1 MAISDYI
8 EDLIYRV
15 LSGEAGK
22 AEREEFEEWL
32 SASEEH
38 QVFFRKVERAWHTG
52 KYSLKWENVQ
62 ASEAWQALERKH
74 DRRRRNRVL
83 RISWR
88 VAAAVVVVVGTIFA
102 FWQLDQ
108 EREPG
113 KVAQGTVVKA
123 GESKAVLVLSTGEKI
138 VLGESV
144 SDLIWEGGMSIR
156 QEKEQINY
164 DAKASDLAGEV
175 VYNELIVPVGGE
187 YRLLLSDGTMVY
199 MNSESRL
206 KYPVRFVGD
215 RRVVELEGEAY
226 FDVARDEKCPFIVRT
241 NLVNVD
247 VLGTSFNVM
256 AYKVD
261 NRTEVTLVKGKV
273 NVSCGEAR
281 KMLEPNQQFVLNN
294 ENGECVVREV
304 NVNTFIDWKNGI
316 LNFDA
321 LPLGELSEKLG
332 RWYGVK
338 FFFTNEKLKQLK
350 FSGAVKKYNDIHYIL
365 SLIEATT
372 NVTFTT
378 KADVIIV
385 NEK

>member
-144 SDLIWEGGMSIR
+144 SDLIREGGMSIR

-164 DAKASDLAGEV
+164 DAKVGDLAGEV

-350 FSGAVKKYNDIHYIL
+350 FSGAVKKYNDIDYIL

>member
-38 QVFFRKVERAWHTG
+38 QMFFREVERAWHTG
-52 KYSLKWENVQ
+52 KYTLKWENVQ

-83 RISWR
+83 RIGWR
-88 VAAAVVVVVGTIFA
+88 VAAAVVVVGTIFA

-144 SDLIWEGGMSIR
+144 SDLIREGGMSIR

-164 DAKASDLAGEV
+164 DAKVGDLAGEV

-199 MNSESRL
+199 MNSESPL

-350 FSGAVKKYNDIHYIL
+350 FSGAVKKYNDIDYIL

-372 NVTFTT
+372 NVTFTM

>member
-38 QVFFRKVERAWHTG
+38 QMFFREVERAWHTG
-52 KYSLKWENVQ
+52 KYTLKWENVQ

-83 RISWR
+83 RICWR

-144 SDLIWEGGMSIR
+144 SDLIREGGMSIR

-164 DAKASDLAGEV
+164 DAKVGDLAGEV

-206 KYPVRFVGD
+206 KYPVCFVGD
-215 RRVVELEGEAY
+215 ERVVELEGEAY
-226 FDVARDEKCPFIVRT
+226 FDVARDEK
-241 NLVNVD
+241 
-247 VLGTSFNVM
+247 
-256 AYKVD
+256 
-261 NRTEVTLVKGKV
+261 
-273 NVSCGEAR
+273 
-281 KMLEPNQQFVLNN
+281 
-294 ENGECVVREV
+294 
-304 NVNTFIDWKNGI
+304 
-316 LNFDA
+316 
-321 LPLGELSEKLG
+321 
-332 RWYGVK
+332 
-338 FFFTNEKLKQLK
+338 
-350 FSGAVKKYNDIHYIL
+350 
-365 SLIEATT
+365 
-372 NVTFTT
+372 
-378 KADVIIV
+378 
-385 NEK
+385 

>member
-38 QVFFRKVERAWHTG
+38 QMFFREVERAWHTG
-52 KYSLKWENVQ
+52 KYTLKWENVQ

-83 RISWR
+83 RICWR

-144 SDLIWEGGMSIR
+144 SDLIREGGMSIR

-164 DAKASDLAGEV
+164 DAKVGDLAGEV

-206 KYPVRFVGD
+206 KYPVCFVGD
-215 RRVVELEGEAY
+215 KRVVELEGEAY
-226 FDVARDEKCPFIVRT
+226 FDVARDEKCPFIVHT

-261 NRTEVTLVKGKV
+261 NRIEVTLVKGKV
-273 NVSCGEAR
+273 NVTCGEAR
-281 KMLEPNQQFVLNN
+281 KILEPNQQFVLNN

-304 NVNTFIDWKNGI
+304 NVDTFIDWKNGI

-350 FSGAVKKYNDIHYIL
+350 FSGAVKKYNDIDYIL

-372 NVTFTT
+372 NVTFTM

>member
-22 AEREEFEEWL
+22 AERKEFEEWL

-144 SDLIWEGGMSIR
+144 SDLIREGGMSIR

>member
-38 QVFFRKVERAWHTG
+38 QMFFREVERAWHTG
-52 KYSLKWENVQ
+52 KYTLKWENVQ

-83 RISWR
+83 RIGWR
-88 VAAAVVVVVGTIFA
+88 VAAAVVVVGTIFA

-144 SDLIWEGGMSIR
+144 SDLIREGGMSIR

-164 DAKASDLAGEV
+164 DAKVGDLAGEV

-350 FSGAVKKYNDIHYIL
+350 FSGAVKKYNDIDYIL

-372 NVTFTT
+372 NVTFTM